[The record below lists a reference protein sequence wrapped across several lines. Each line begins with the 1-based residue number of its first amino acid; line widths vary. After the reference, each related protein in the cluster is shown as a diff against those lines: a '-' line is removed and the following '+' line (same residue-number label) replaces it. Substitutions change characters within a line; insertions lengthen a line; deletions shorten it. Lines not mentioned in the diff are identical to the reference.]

1 MRKFGI
7 FAIVVGVVVI
17 ISALGMDVSV
27 ATSMGGRV
35 NNLGLMADRQNY
47 TILGGLF
54 LIAGV
59 LMAIFGGRPQSSVAI
74 SGAVSANE
82 RQCPFC
88 AETIKTQA
96 IKCKHCGSEVEPIH
110 PDSAK
115 AEERKYVHPLN
126 RVYNKE
132 GLVQHWVVALP
143 YRTQAEHAKVKEG
156 LVLTG
161 IPVHSETSSALKVGP
176 YPSKDEAARILRK
189 LMQNSLHGNIEEFWV
204 VPDAVTGNDALTGRV
219 CR

>member
-7 FAIVVGVVVI
+7 FAIVFGVVVI
-17 ISALGMDVSV
+17 IAALGMDVSV

-54 LIAGV
+54 LIAGI
-59 LMAIFGGRPQSSVAI
+59 LMTLFGGRPQGGVANTNA
-74 SGAVSANE
+74 GNANE
-82 RQCPFC
+82 RLCPFC
-88 AETIKTQA
+88 AESIKVQA
-96 IKCKHCGSEVEPIH
+96 IKCKHCGSEVEPVQAD
-110 PDSAK
+110 PVSLSPMASK
-115 AEERKYVHPLN
+115 G
-126 RVYNKE
+126 
-132 GLVQHWVVALP
+132 GLIQHWVVTLP
-143 YRTQAEHAKVKEG
+143 YRSKTEHAKVKEG

-161 IPVHSETSSALKVGP
+161 IPVHSETRSALKVGP

-204 VPDAVTGNDALTGRV
+204 VPDHAAASSSSMSGI
-219 CR
+219 

>member
-17 ISALGMDVSV
+17 IAALGMDVSV
-27 ATSMGGRV
+27 ATGMGGRV

-54 LIAGV
+54 LIAGI
-59 LMAIFGGRPQSSVAI
+59 LMAIFGGRPQSSVANTNA
-74 SGAVSANE
+74 GNAGE
-82 RQCPFC
+82 RLCPFC
-88 AETIKTQA
+88 AESIKVQA
-96 IKCKHCGSEVEPIH
+96 IKCKHCGSEVEPV
-110 PDSAK
+110 K
-115 AEERKYVHPLN
+115 AEEPVSVRQLSK
-126 RVYNKE
+126 VYNKD

-143 YRTQAEHAKVKEG
+143 YRSKTEHAKLKEG

-204 VPDAVTGNDALTGRV
+204 VPDHAAASSASMSGI
-219 CR
+219 